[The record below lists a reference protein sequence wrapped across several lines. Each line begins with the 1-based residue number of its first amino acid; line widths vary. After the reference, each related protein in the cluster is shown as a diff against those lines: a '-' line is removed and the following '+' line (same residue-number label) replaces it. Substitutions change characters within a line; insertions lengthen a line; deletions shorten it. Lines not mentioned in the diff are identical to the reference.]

1 MKVYYVIIN
10 SIDKLDPILNEQG
23 RIKWRHT
30 IIKQKMSLYG
40 KYYLY
45 DCNMNILENEDQFI
59 FISLLIVIDNSI
71 HN

>member
-1 MKVYYVIIN
+1 
-10 SIDKLDPILNEQG
+10 
-23 RIKWRHT
+23 
-30 IIKQKMSLYG
+30 MSLYG